1 MKILPFALVPT
12 VFSIIYSLLEKGIL
26 GDYSYY
32 PSTGNPYDFNLVVPA
47 IIIMTLGVLIGILEM
62 FYLSKIFI
70 KVSVIKKIVFKTLIY
85 FCIIILSIFI
95 TALLSTAYEFRL
107 SPAHP
112 EVFDSVIAFFSSFAF
127 WSISFYFTV
136 GLTFCLFYSE
146 ISDNVGQYVLLNFFT
161 GKYHKP
167 IEEERIF
174 MFLDMKSSTSI
185 AEDLG
190 HVKYFNLLNDYY
202 RDLSDSIIKYGGEIY
217 QYVGDEIIITWKVD
231 DKSANEGSI
240 DCFFS
245 MQKSLSNKSAKYLS
259 KYGIVPTFKAGIHL
273 GKVTT
278 GEIGKIKKDFVF
290 TGDVLNATA
299 RIQGL
304 CNEYNVRLLV
314 SKNLVDSLGLINR
327 FSIVEIG
334 NVALRGKNE
343 PMTLYSIK

>member
-1 MKILPFALVPT
+1 MSPKSKRYLMKILPFALVPT

-26 GDYSYY
+26 GDYKYY

-62 FYLSKIFI
+62 FYLSKIFV

-202 RDLSDSIIKYGGEIY
+202 RDLSDSIIKARMKDTR
-217 QYVGDEIIITWKVD
+217 QVATKPT
-231 DKSANEGSI
+231 
-240 DCFFS
+240 
-245 MQKSLSNKSAKYLS
+245 SLF
-259 KYGIVPTFKAGIHL
+259 VPTY
-273 GKVTT
+273 
-278 GEIGKIKKDFVF
+278 
-290 TGDVLNATA
+290 
-299 RIQGL
+299 R
-304 CNEYNVRLLV
+304 
-314 SKNLVDSLGLINR
+314 SKSSSL
-327 FSIVEIG
+327 
-334 NVALRGKNE
+334 
-343 PMTLYSIK
+343 PYSAEHPVCTRSSHAK